1 MGAGA
6 ATVPTRHAASVEQGG
21 SARDE
26 SNKGGDRDR
35 AAAVVGGPGDP
46 RGGPDDLGAGP
57 PAPAPAATTAS
68 AAPVRV
74 GFVDIQR
81 VLARSSA
88 GVAAREQLEKEKAA
102 MQRQVDGQ
110 RGEIEKLRD
119 ELEKKGQLLSAD
131 ARREK
136 QEHLERK
143 VRDARRLVDDLQ
155 GTLQKKEEAL
165 LAKVLQDVSGLIQ
178 RVGKERGFAARPR
191 APALVAS
198 STPRRTPTS
207 PTTSSAPT
215 TTRPRRAQRRSRRR
229 IA

>member
-1 MGAGA
+1 MKRTGAVIGIALIAASGA
-6 ATVPTRHAASVEQGG
+6 AAAWVGVPTT
-21 SARDE
+21 SAQT
-26 SNKGGDRDR
+26 
-35 AAAVVGGPGDP
+35 AAVP
-46 RGGPDDLGAGP
+46 
-57 PAPAPAATTAS
+57 
-68 AAPVRV
+68 APVRV

-102 MQRQVDGQ
+102 MQRQVDAQ

-119 ELEKKGQLLSAD
+119 ELEKKGQLLSVD

-136 QEHLERK
+136 QEQLERK

-178 RVGKERGFAARPR
+178 KVSKDRGYGLVLERQRSSILYATPESDLTDDVLRAYDDETKKAAGKK
-191 APALVAS
+191 
-198 STPRRTPTS
+198 
-207 PTTSSAPT
+207 
-215 TTRPRRAQRRSRRR
+215 
-229 IA
+229 